1 VNRRPIF
8 TSRIFLALVFVF
20 RTRRSRSL
28 SSSRSTPR
36 KGTVWTASRLDW
48 YRQLFNDS
56 TIMSSLTTTLTV
68 SILAAVLATI
78 AGTFAAIGFYNMRR
92 RGARADAG
100 R

>member
-1 VNRRPIF
+1 
-8 TSRIFLALVFVF
+8 
-20 RTRRSRSL
+20 
-28 SSSRSTPR
+28 
-36 KGTVWTASRLDW
+36 
-48 YRQLFNDS
+48 
-56 TIMSSLTTTLTV
+56 MSSLTTTLTV